1 MIYLRVSSN
10 RQVGRD
16 YDPEGISIPAQREAC
31 HRKAEQLGLAVVDE
45 YVEPGR
51 SATEMTK
58 RAAFQRMLARIHDV
72 GDIDHVI
79 VYKLSRLAR
88 NRVDDALVMA
98 DLRQR
103 GIALISATES
113 VDNTPVGQ
121 LMHGILAT
129 FNEYQSRESGTDIA
143 CKMGQKARNG
153 GTIGRAPL
161 GYLNHTDHTHG
172 REIRTIILDPER
184 APLVRL
190 GFELFATG
198 SLSLDQLSQQL
209 YQQGLRTRPT
219 ARYPAQ
225 RISISKLSR
234 MLRDRYYLGYISY
247 HGTQLPGRHQPLID
261 EPLFDRVQAIIDT
274 RATPGKR
281 RRIHHHYLKG
291 TLYCGHCHQAGT
303 AGRMIIQHTI
313 TRRGDQYTYFFC
325 RNRQQRTCSAPYV
338 KVAVAER
345 AVKRYYATI
354 TRPQL
359 DDALSAPDSVD
370 ADIDTALAP
379 VQIYER
385 CTTDERRHHRLRT
398 TRRRY
403 TGASHTSHTSHN
415 TLGDY
420 NTETGPDQQKPSRP
434 DTGREGCSA
443 IKSAGQSTKIEFP
456 VELTGFEPV
465 TP

>member
-1 MIYLRVSSN
+1 MAHGTTPAFPAIDAQSPEQPRPQARALIYLRVSSN
-10 RQVGRD
+10 RQVRRD

-45 YVEPGR
+45 YVEPGW

-58 RAAFQRMLARIHDV
+58 RAAFQRMLARIRDT
-72 GDIDHVI
+72 GDIDHLI

-161 GYLNHTDHTHG
+161 GYLNHTDHTLG

-184 APLVRL
+184 APLIRL
-190 GFELFATG
+190 GFELFACG
-198 SLSLDQLSQQL
+198 DLNLEQLAQRL
-209 YQQGLRTRPT
+209 GQQGLRTRLT
-219 ARYPAQ
+219 KRYPAQ
-225 RISISKLSR
+225 QVSISKLSR
-234 MLRDRYYLGYISY
+234 MLRDRYYLGYITY
-247 HGTQLPGRHQPLID
+247 HGTHLPGRHQPLID
-261 EPLFDRVQAIIDT
+261 EALFDRVQTILDT
-274 RATPGKR
+274 RAASRER

-303 AGRMIIQHTI
+303 TGRMIIQHTV
-313 TRRGDQYTYFFC
+313 TRRGEEYTYFFC
-325 RNRQQRTCSAPYV
+325 RNRQQGTCPAPYV
-338 KVAVAER
+338 NIAIAEHAVE
-345 AVKRYYATI
+345 RYYATI
-354 TRPQL
+354 TRPL
-359 DDALSAPDSVD
+359 SNNALTAPDNVD
-370 ADIDTALAP
+370 TPDIDTTLAP
-379 VQIYER
+379 VQVYER
-385 CTTDERRHHRLRT
+385 SAANERQLLNHTLFRRLYLTDDHITGHEPPEP
-398 TRRRY
+398 
-403 TGASHTSHTSHN
+403 TGASHTSPTSHN
-415 TLGDY
+415 T
-420 NTETGPDQQKPSRP
+420 
-434 DTGREGCSA
+434 
-443 IKSAGQSTKIEFP
+443 
-456 VELTGFEPV
+456 
-465 TP
+465 